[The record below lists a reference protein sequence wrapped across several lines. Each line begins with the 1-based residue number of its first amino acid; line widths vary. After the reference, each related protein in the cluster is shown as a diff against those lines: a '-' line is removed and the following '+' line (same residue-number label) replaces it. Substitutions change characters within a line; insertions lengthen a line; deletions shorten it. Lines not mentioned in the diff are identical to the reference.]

1 MKTRADRWVPY
12 FYILPAVLV
21 VALVIAYPVIKLII
35 GSFLTSR
42 GGEVVFTGLR
52 NYELVFTDPLFKI
65 AILNNLKLFLLV
77 PFMTILSLIV
87 ATILFNKIRGWR
99 FYRSIVF
106 IPYIL
111 SVSVVGIVFSFIL
124 QYNGVLNTMLRSIGL
139 EGAALDWLGN
149 SDLALGSVAFV
160 IAWKQFGFGVILMLS
175 RMMSIDVSLYEAA
188 EMDGANGLQQLL
200 HITIPQAKHII
211 EFYVIITLIEMLS
224 WVFSYVFV
232 MTAGGPGSSTYI
244 LEFLI
249 YKKSFGGGNYYI
261 AQAIGVIV
269 LLVAT
274 VLIVVQQ
281 IMTGKG
287 EKVNEE

>member
-12 FYILPAVLV
+12 LYVFPAVLV
-21 VALVIAYPVIKLII
+21 VALVIAYPVVKLVI

-42 GGEVVFTGLR
+42 GGEVMFTGFR
-52 NYELVFTDPLFKI
+52 NYELVFADPLFKI

-77 PFMTILSLIV
+77 PLMTILSLIV

-124 QYNGVLNTMLRSIGL
+124 QYNGVLNTLLRSIGL

-188 EMDGANGLQQLL
+188 EMDGANWFQQLF

-232 MTAGGPGSSTYI
+232 MTAGGPGSSTYV

-274 VLIVVQQ
+274 ILIVIQQ
-281 IMTGKG
+281 LMAGKG
-287 EKVNEE
+287 DQAVEE